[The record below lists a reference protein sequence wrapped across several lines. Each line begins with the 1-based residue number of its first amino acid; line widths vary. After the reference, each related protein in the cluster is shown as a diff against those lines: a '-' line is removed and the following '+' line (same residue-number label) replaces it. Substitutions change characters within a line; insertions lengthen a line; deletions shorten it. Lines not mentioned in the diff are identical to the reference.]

1 MRKNKSAV
9 KKAKQ
14 SEERRLRNMHVKT
27 AMKTQVKKAMT
38 AIGASDKGNVGELF
52 KNAIASIDKAASK
65 KAIHKNNA
73 ARKVSRLSK
82 KAHKVLEAK
91 S

>member
-14 SEERRLRNMHVKT
+14 SEERRLRNAHIKT

-38 AIGASDKGNVGELF
+38 AIGASDKGNVCELF

>member
-1 MRKNKSAV
+1 LRKNKSAV

-14 SEERRLRNMHVKT
+14 SEERRLRNAHIKT